1 MFMCIARWFKML
13 KVASVS
19 LSTPT
24 STQNKWTRSGLFG
37 GGGGG
42 GGRNDSYLSAG
53 FAVVRSNF
61 HK

>member
-13 KVASVS
+13 KVESVS
-19 LSTPT
+19 LSTTT
-24 STQNKWTRSGLFG
+24 STQKKWTRSGILW
-37 GGGGG
+37 GGGG